1 MIHVFGD
8 SYCDPCN
15 GHLPYE
21 KRYFNL
27 LGEQSFVFGLA
38 GSSIEWSLD
47 IFLKG
52 HNFREG
58 KVIFIE
64 SIPRRF
70 QYLHDHKKFINYFHQ
85 HYKDYHKATKSRSV
99 LKALSDKYE
108 KVIYFATSH
117 NNNRYGA
124 VNIENSDKFIIPK
137 IKLMD
142 ISRSEIKDN
151 YDPSFK
157 DIRSN
162 HFTENNHE
170 KLALYIKRLFNNEQV
185 DDIKFDE
192 NVI

>member
-1 MIHVFGD
+1 M
-8 SYCDPCN
+8 
-15 GHLPYE
+15 
-21 KRYFNL
+21 KRLFTL
-27 LGEQSFVFGLA
+27 L
-38 GSSIEWSLD
+38 
-47 IFLKG
+47 
-52 HNFREG
+52 
-58 KVIFIE
+58 
-64 SIPRRF
+64 
-70 QYLHDHKKFINYFHQ
+70 LHITIID
-85 HYKDYHKATKSRSV
+85 
-99 LKALSDKYE
+99 
-108 KVIYFATSH
+108 
-117 NNNRYGA
+117 
-124 VNIENSDKFIIPK
+124 IPK